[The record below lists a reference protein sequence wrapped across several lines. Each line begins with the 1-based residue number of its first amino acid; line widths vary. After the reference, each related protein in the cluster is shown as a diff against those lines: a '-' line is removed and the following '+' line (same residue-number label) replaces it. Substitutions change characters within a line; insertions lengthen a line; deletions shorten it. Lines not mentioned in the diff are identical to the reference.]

1 MAQIPRALLQRW
13 LVQAERWW
21 CMTNNRYLKRWD
33 NSVQNNYGK
42 PSIALV
48 KGKGIVVTD
57 ADGKSYLDFLGG
69 IATSVLGHAHPAI
82 VKAVTKQVST
92 LSHVSNFYA
101 HPNAIELAE
110 KLVGMTG
117 DESAKV
123 FFCQSGAEAN
133 EAALKLS
140 RRTGKVRVVAAQGA
154 FHGRTMGA
162 LSLTGQP
169 SKREPFLPL
178 IKGVKHVP
186 YGDIDA
192 MRKAVTKKTAMVII
206 EPIMGEAGVIVPPA
220 DYLQELRLL
229 CDKSGALLVIDAVQT
244 GMGRTGDWFGYEYSG
259 ITPDV
264 ITLAKGLGGG
274 LPLGAMIALGKAAD
288 LFQPG
293 DHGSTFGGNP
303 VTTSAGLAAIK
314 FIEAQE
320 ILSKVEKQGA
330 HLMQELALIPGVKE
344 VRGAGLLLGIEL
356 DSIKVAVF
364 ADAMRDAG
372 VLVNAANPTTIRIA
386 PALIV
391 SDAQINRFITIFRK
405 VIADVK

>member
-1 MAQIPRALLQRW
+1 
-13 LVQAERWW
+13 
-21 CMTNNRYLKRWD
+21 
-33 NSVQNNYGK
+33 
-42 PSIALV
+42 
-48 KGKGIVVTD
+48 
-57 ADGKSYLDFLGG
+57 
-69 IATSVLGHAHPAI
+69 LGHAHPAI
-82 VKAVTKQVST
+82 VKAVSKQVSV
-92 LSHVSNFYA
+92 LSHVSNFYV
-101 HPNAIELAE
+101 HPNAVELAE
-110 KLVGMTG
+110 KLASMTG
-117 DESAKV
+117 DKTAKV

-140 RRTGKVRVVAAQGA
+140 RRTGKVRIVAAQGA

-186 YGDIDA
+186 YGNIEA
-192 MRKAVTKKTAMVII
+192 MRKAVSKKTAMVII

-220 DYLQELRLL
+220 DYLQELRAL
-229 CDKSGALLVIDAVQT
+229 CDAKGALLVIDAVQT

-303 VTTSAGLAAIK
+303 VTTAAGLAAIK
-314 FIEAQE
+314 FIESQK
-320 ILSKVEKQGA
+320 LLKKVEKQGA
-330 HLMQELALIPGVKE
+330 YLMQELALIPGVSE

-356 DSIKVAVF
+356 ENLKSSDVAG
-364 ADAMRDAG
+364 ALQKSG
-372 VLVNAANPTTIRIA
+372 VLVNAANPTTIRLA

-391 SDAQINRFITIFRK
+391 TDVQIKKFISIFKK
-405 VIADVK
+405 VMSDVK

>member
-1 MAQIPRALLQRW
+1 
-13 LVQAERWW
+13 
-21 CMTNNRYLKRWD
+21 MTNKKYLNRWD
-33 NSVQNNYGK
+33 SSLQNNYGK
-42 PSIALV
+42 PAITLV

-69 IATSVLGHAHPAI
+69 IATSILGHAHPAI

-110 KLVGMTG
+110 KLIVMTG
-117 DESAKV
+117 DKNAKI

-192 MRKAVTKKTAMVII
+192 IRKAVSKKTAMVII

-229 CDKSGALLVIDAVQT
+229 CDKNGALLVIDAVQT

-303 VTTSAGLAAIK
+303 VTTAAGLATIRY
-314 FIEAQE
+314 IESQG

-330 HLMQELALIPGVKE
+330 HLMQELALIPDVKE

-356 DSIKVAVF
+356 ESLKASDV

-372 VLVNAANPTTIRIA
+372 VLVNAANATTIRIA

-391 SDAQINRFITIFRK
+391 SDAQINKFITIFRK
-405 VIADVK
+405 VIANAK

>member
-1 MAQIPRALLQRW
+1 
-13 LVQAERWW
+13 
-21 CMTNNRYLKRWD
+21 MTNKTMINRWKS
-33 NSVQNNYGK
+33 SVQNNYGT

-48 KGKGIVVTD
+48 KGKGLVVTD
-57 ADGKSYLDFLGG
+57 ADGKQYLDFLGG
-69 IATSVLGHAHPAI
+69 IATSILGHAHPAI

-101 HPNAIELAE
+101 HPHAIELAE
-110 KLVGMTG
+110 KLAAMTG
-117 DESAKV
+117 DKKAKV

-140 RRTGKVRVVAAQGA
+140 RRSGKVRIVAAQGA

-186 YGDIDA
+186 FGEIEA

-220 DYLQELRLL
+220 DYLRELRSL
-229 CDKSGALLVIDAVQT
+229 CDAKGALLVIDAVQT

-303 VTTSAGLAAIK
+303 VTTAAGLAAIR
-314 FIEAQE
+314 FIEAQK
-320 ILSKVEKQGA
+320 ILKKVETQG
-330 HLMQELALIPGVKE
+330 LYLIQELALIPGVAE

-356 DSIKVAVF
+356 ESLKAADVAL
-364 ADAMRDAG
+364 ALQNEG
-372 VLVNAANPTTIRIA
+372 VLVNAANPTTIRLA

-391 SDAQINRFITIFRK
+391 TDAQIKKFVAIFRK
-405 VIADVK
+405 VISDGK

>member
-1 MAQIPRALLQRW
+1 
-13 LVQAERWW
+13 
-21 CMTNNRYLKRWD
+21 MTNKKMINRW
-33 NSVQNNYGK
+33 SSVVQNNYGT

-57 ADGKSYLDFLGG
+57 ADGKQYLDFLGG

-82 VKAVTKQVST
+82 VKAVTKQVAT

-101 HPNAIELAE
+101 HPNAVQLAE
-110 KLVGMTG
+110 KLTAMTG
-117 DESAKV
+117 DTNAKV

-186 YGDIDA
+186 YGDIEA

-220 DYLQELRLL
+220 DYLQQLRNL
-229 CDKSGALLVIDAVQT
+229 CEEKGALLVIDAVQT

-303 VTTSAGLAAIK
+303 VTTAAGLAAIN
-314 FIEAQE
+314 FIETQK
-320 ILSKVEKQGA
+320 ILAKVEKQGA
-330 HLMQELALIPGVKE
+330 ELMQELALVPGVSE

-356 DSIKVAVF
+356 TTAKASDIAT
-364 ADAMRDAG
+364 ALRDAG
-372 VLVNAANPTTIRIA
+372 VLVNAANATTIRIA

-391 SDAQINRFITIFRK
+391 TDAQIKKFISIFKK
-405 VIADVK
+405 VMNDAK

>member
-1 MAQIPRALLQRW
+1 MSNKKYSTRW
-13 LVQAERWW
+13 S
-21 CMTNNRYLKRWD
+21 K
-33 NSVQNNYGK
+33 SVQNNYGK
-42 PSIALV
+42 PALTLV

-69 IATSVLGHAHPAI
+69 IATNILGHAHPAI
-82 VKAVTKQVST
+82 VSAVTKQVAT

-101 HPNAIELAE
+101 HPKGIELAE
-110 KLVGMTG
+110 KLTAMTG
-117 DESAKV
+117 DKSAKV

-140 RRTGKVRVVAAQGA
+140 RRTGKVRIVAAQGA

-186 YGDIDA
+186 FGDIEA
-192 MRKAVTKKTAMVII
+192 MRKAVSKKTAMVII
-206 EPIMGEAGVIVPPA
+206 EPIMGEAGVVVPPA
-220 DYLQELRLL
+220 DYLQQLRQL
-229 CDKSGALLVIDAVQT
+229 CDKNGSLLVIDAVQT

-274 LPLGAMIALGKAAD
+274 LPLGAMIALGKAAE

-303 VTTSAGLAAIK
+303 VTTAAGLAAIQ
-314 FIEAQE
+314 FIESKG
-320 ILSKVEKQGA
+320 ILRKVEMQGVR
-330 HLMQELALIPGVKE
+330 LIQELALIPGVKE

-356 DSIKVAVF
+356 EKLKASDVS
-364 ADAMRDAG
+364 DAMRDAG
-372 VLVNAANPTTIRIA
+372 VLVNAANATTIRIA

-391 SDAQINRFITIFRK
+391 SDAQITKFISTFKK
-405 VIADVK
+405 VIADAK

>member
-1 MAQIPRALLQRW
+1 MLNRW
-13 LVQAERWW
+13 
-21 CMTNNRYLKRWD
+21 
-33 NSVQNNYGK
+33 NSVVQNNYGT
-42 PSIALV
+42 PSIALT

-57 ADGKSYLDFLGG
+57 ADGNSYLDFLGG
-69 IATSVLGHAHPAI
+69 IATSILGHAHPAI
-82 VKAVTKQVST
+82 VKAVSKQVST
-92 LSHVSNFYA
+92 LGHISNFYA
-101 HPNAIELAE
+101 HPNAITLAE
-110 KLVGMTG
+110 KLVAMTG
-117 DESAKV
+117 EKNAKV

-133 EAALKLS
+133 EAAFKLS

-186 YGDIDA
+186 YGDIEA
-192 MRKAVTKKTAMVII
+192 MRKAISKKTAMVII

-220 DYLQELRLL
+220 DYLQQLRAI
-229 CDKSGALLVIDAVQT
+229 CDDKGALLVIDAVQT

-288 LFQPG
+288 LFAPG

-303 VTTSAGLAAIK
+303 VTTAAGLAAIDV
-314 FIEAQE
+314 IE
-320 ILSKVEKQGA
+320 SKKLLNKIKQQGDY
-330 HLMQELALIPGVKE
+330 LIQELALIPGVKE
-344 VRGAGLLLGIEL
+344 VRGAGLLIGIEL
-356 DSIKVAVF
+356 ERLKASEIAT
-364 ADAMRDAG
+364 AMRDAG

-391 SDAQINRFITIFRK
+391 TDAQINKFISIFKK
-405 VIADVK
+405 VISDAK

>member
-1 MAQIPRALLQRW
+1 
-13 LVQAERWW
+13 
-21 CMTNNRYLKRWD
+21 MTNKKYLKRWD
-33 NSVQNNYGK
+33 SSLQNNYGK

-57 ADGKSYLDFLGG
+57 ADGKTYLDFLGG
-69 IATSVLGHAHPAI
+69 IATSILGHAHPAI
-82 VKAVTKQVST
+82 VKALTKQIST

-110 KLVGMTG
+110 KLAAMTG
-117 DESAKV
+117 DKNAKV

-186 YGDIDA
+186 YGDMEA
-192 MRKAVTKKTAMVII
+192 MRKAISKKTAMVII
-206 EPIMGEAGVIVPPA
+206 EPIMGEAGVVVPPA
-220 DYLQELRLL
+220 DYLQELRQL
-229 CDKSGALLVIDAVQT
+229 CDKNGSLLVIDAVQT

-288 LFQPG
+288 LFQAG

-303 VTTSAGLAAIK
+303 VTTAAGLAAIK
-314 FIEAQE
+314 FIETQD
-320 ILSKVEKQGA
+320 ILQKVEKQGLY
-330 HLMQELALIPGVKE
+330 LMQELALIPGVKE
-344 VRGAGLLLGIEL
+344 VRGAGLLIGIEL
-356 DSIKVAVF
+356 DSLKASEVS
-364 ADAMRDAG
+364 DAMREAG
-372 VLVNAANPTTIRIA
+372 VLVNAANGTTIRIA

-391 SDAQINRFITIFRK
+391 TDAQIKKFIATFRK
-405 VIADVK
+405 VITDAKYRSICSCS

>member
-1 MAQIPRALLQRW
+1 
-13 LVQAERWW
+13 
-21 CMTNNRYLKRWD
+21 
-33 NSVQNNYGK
+33 
-42 PSIALV
+42 
-48 KGKGIVVTD
+48 
-57 ADGKSYLDFLGG
+57 
-69 IATSVLGHAHPAI
+69 
-82 VKAVTKQVST
+82 
-92 LSHVSNFYA
+92 
-101 HPNAIELAE
+101 
-110 KLVGMTG
+110 MTG
-117 DESAKV
+117 DKSAKV

-178 IKGVKHVP
+178 VKGVKHVP
-186 YGDIDA
+186 YGDIEA
-192 MRKAVTKKTAMVII
+192 MRKAVNKKTAMVII

-220 DYLQELRLL
+220 DYLQELRAL
-229 CDKSGALLVIDAVQT
+229 CDAKGALLVIDAVQT

-303 VTTSAGLAAIK
+303 VTTAAGLAAIK
-314 FIEAQE
+314 FIESQK
-320 ILSKVEKQGA
+320 LLKKVEKQGA
-330 HLMQELALIPGVKE
+330 YLMQELALIPGVSE

-356 DSIKVAVF
+356 ENLKSSDVAG
-364 ADAMRDAG
+364 ALQKSG
-372 VLVNAANPTTIRIA
+372 VLVNAANPTTIRLA

-391 SDAQINRFITIFRK
+391 TDVQIKKFISIFKK
-405 VIADVK
+405 VMSDVK

>member
-1 MAQIPRALLQRW
+1 
-13 LVQAERWW
+13 
-21 CMTNNRYLKRWD
+21 MTNKTMIKRWN
-33 NSVQNNYGK
+33 NSLQNNYGA
-42 PSIALV
+42 PAIALV

-57 ADGKSYLDFLGG
+57 ADGKQYLDFLGG
-69 IATSVLGHAHPAI
+69 IATNILGHAHPTI
-82 VKAVTKQVST
+82 VKAVTKQVAT
-92 LSHVSNFYA
+92 LSHVSNFYI
-101 HPNAIELAE
+101 HPNAVELAE
-110 KLVGMTG
+110 KLAAMTG
-117 DESAKV
+117 DKSARV

-140 RRTGKVRVVAAQGA
+140 RRTGKVRIVAAQGA

-162 LSLTGQP
+162 LSMTGQP

-178 IKGVKHVP
+178 VKGVKHVP
-186 YGDIDA
+186 YGDIEA
-192 MRKAVTKKTAMVII
+192 MRKAITKKTAMVII

-220 DYLQELRLL
+220 DYLVQLRAL
-229 CDKSGALLVIDAVQT
+229 CDAKGALLVIDAVQT

-274 LPLGAMIALGKAAD
+274 LPLGAMIALGKAAE

-303 VTTSAGLAAIK
+303 VTTAAGLAALK
-314 FIEAQE
+314 FIESQKILKKVKAQGNYL
-320 ILSKVEKQGA
+320 I
-330 HLMQELALIPGVKE
+330 QELALIPGVTE

-356 DSIKVAVF
+356 ETLKA
-364 ADAMRDAG
+364 ADIASAMRETG
-372 VLVNAANPTTIRIA
+372 VLVNAANATTIRIA

-391 SDAQINRFITIFRK
+391 TDAQIKKFVATFRK
-405 VIADVK
+405 VISDAK

>member
-1 MAQIPRALLQRW
+1 
-13 LVQAERWW
+13 
-21 CMTNNRYLKRWD
+21 MTNKTMINRWSNAL
-33 NSVQNNYGK
+33 QNNYGS
-42 PSIALV
+42 PTIALM

-57 ADGKSYLDFLGG
+57 ADGKQYLDFLGG
-69 IATSVLGHAHPAI
+69 IATNILGHAHPAI
-82 VKAVTKQVST
+82 VKAVSKQVSV
-92 LSHVSNFYA
+92 LSHVSNFYV
-101 HPNAIELAE
+101 HPNAVELAE
-110 KLVGMTG
+110 KLASMTG
-117 DESAKV
+117 DKSAKV

-140 RRTGKVRVVAAQGA
+140 RRTGKVRIVAAQGA

-186 YGDIDA
+186 YGNIEA
-192 MRKAVTKKTAMVII
+192 MRKAVSKKTAMVII

-220 DYLQELRLL
+220 DYLQELRAL
-229 CDKSGALLVIDAVQT
+229 CDAKGALLVIDAVQT

-314 FIEAQE
+314 FIESQK
-320 ILSKVEKQGA
+320 LLKKVEKQGA
-330 HLMQELALIPGVKE
+330 FLMQELALIPGVAE

-356 DSIKVAVF
+356 ENLKSSDVAS
-364 ADAMRDAG
+364 ALQKEG
-372 VLVNAANPTTIRIA
+372 VLVNAANPTTIRLA

-391 SDAQINRFITIFRK
+391 TDVQIKKFITIFKK
-405 VIADVK
+405 VMSDGK

>member
-1 MAQIPRALLQRW
+1 
-13 LVQAERWW
+13 
-21 CMTNNRYLKRWD
+21 MTNKKMLNRW
-33 NSVQNNYGK
+33 STVVQNNYGT
-42 PSIALV
+42 PTIALV

-57 ADGKSYLDFLGG
+57 ADGKQYLDFLGG

-101 HPNAIELAE
+101 HPQAIELAE
-110 KLVGMTG
+110 KLTSMTG
-117 DESAKV
+117 DKNAKV

-186 YGDIDA
+186 YGDIEA

-220 DYLQELRLL
+220 DYLQQLRAL
-229 CDKSGALLVIDAVQT
+229 CDDKGALLVIDAVQT

-303 VTTSAGLAAIK
+303 VTTAAGLAAIK
-314 FIEAQE
+314 FIETAGV
-320 ILSKVEKQGA
+320 LAKVEKQGA
-330 HLMQELALIPGVKE
+330 HLMQELAVIPGVAE

-356 DSIKVAVF
+356 SSLKS
-364 ADAMRDAG
+364 ADIANALRAEG

-391 SDAQINRFITIFRK
+391 TDAQIKKFIAIFKK
-405 VIADVK
+405 VMSDAK

>member
-1 MAQIPRALLQRW
+1 
-13 LVQAERWW
+13 
-21 CMTNNRYLKRWD
+21 MTNKAYLNRWD
-33 NSVQNNYGK
+33 RSLQNNYGK
-42 PSIALV
+42 PSITLV
-48 KGKGIVVTD
+48 KGKGILVTD
-57 ADGKSYLDFLGG
+57 ADGKTYMDFLGG
-69 IATSVLGHAHPAI
+69 IATNILGHAHPAI
-82 VKAVTKQVST
+82 VKAVTRQISA

-101 HPNAIELAE
+101 HPNAIALAE
-110 KLVGMTG
+110 KLTAMTG
-117 DESAKV
+117 DKSAKV

-133 EAALKLS
+133 EAAFKLS

-178 IKGVKHVP
+178 VKGVKHVP
-186 YGDIDA
+186 FGDIDA
-192 MRKAVTKKTAMVII
+192 MRKAISKKTAMVII

-220 DYLQELRLL
+220 DYLQDLRNL
-229 CDKSGALLVIDAVQT
+229 CDKNGVLLVIDAIQT

-274 LPLGAMIALGKAAD
+274 LPLGAMIALGNAAE

-303 VTTSAGLAAIK
+303 VTTAAGLAAIE
-314 FIEAQE
+314 FIETRD
-320 ILSKVEKQGA
+320 ILSRVQKQGE
-330 HLMQELALIPGVKE
+330 HLIQELALIPGVKE
-344 VRGAGLLLGIEL
+344 VRGAGLLIGIEL
-356 DSIKVAVF
+356 ESLKASDVS
-364 ADAMRDAG
+364 DAMREAG
-372 VLVNAANPTTIRIA
+372 VLVNAANSTTIRIA

-391 SDAQINRFITIFRK
+391 TDSQITKFISIFRK
-405 VIADVK
+405 VISHAK

>member
-1 MAQIPRALLQRW
+1 
-13 LVQAERWW
+13 
-21 CMTNNRYLKRWD
+21 MTNKTIINRWKS
-33 NSVQNNYGK
+33 SVQNNYGT

-48 KGKGIVVTD
+48 KGKGLVVTD
-57 ADGKSYLDFLGG
+57 ADGKQYLDFLGG
-69 IATSVLGHAHPAI
+69 IATNILGHAHPAI

-92 LSHVSNFYA
+92 LSHVSNFYV
-101 HPNAIELAE
+101 HPHAVELAE
-110 KLVGMTG
+110 KLAAMTG
-117 DESAKV
+117 DKSAKV

-140 RRTGKVRVVAAQGA
+140 RRTGKVRIVAAQGA

-169 SKREPFLPL
+169 AKREPFLPL
-178 IKGVKHVP
+178 VKGVKHVP
-186 YGDIDA
+186 FGDIEA

-220 DYLQELRLL
+220 DYLRELRAL
-229 CDKSGALLVIDAVQT
+229 CDAKGALLVVDAVQT

-259 ITPDV
+259 IAPDV

-303 VTTSAGLAAIK
+303 VTTAAGLAAIK
-314 FIEAQE
+314 FIETQK
-320 ILSKVEKQGA
+320 ILKKVEKQGVY
-330 HLMQELALIPGVKE
+330 LMQELAVIPGVAE

-356 DSIKVAVF
+356 ETKKASDVAL
-364 ADAMRDAG
+364 ALQNEG
-372 VLVNAANPTTIRIA
+372 VLVNAANPTTIRLA

-391 SDAQINRFITIFRK
+391 TDAQLKKFVSIFKK
-405 VIADVK
+405 VMSDGK

>member
-1 MAQIPRALLQRW
+1 
-13 LVQAERWW
+13 
-21 CMTNNRYLKRWD
+21 MTNKKYLNRWNASL
-33 NSVQNNYGK
+33 QGNYGK
-42 PSIALV
+42 PAITLV

-57 ADGKSYLDFLGG
+57 ADGKIYMDFLGG
-69 IATSVLGHAHPAI
+69 IATNILGHAHPAI

-110 KLVGMTG
+110 KLTAMTG
-117 DESAKV
+117 DKKAKV

-140 RRTGKVRVVAAQGA
+140 RRTGRVRVVAAQGA

-192 MRKAVTKKTAMVII
+192 MRKAVSKKTAMVII

-220 DYLQELRLL
+220 DYLQQLRQL
-229 CDKSGALLVIDAVQT
+229 CDKNGSLLVIDAVQT

-274 LPLGAMIALGKAAD
+274 LPLGAMIALGKAAE

-303 VTTSAGLAAIK
+303 VTTAAALATID
-314 FIEAQE
+314 FIESQQ
-320 ILSKVEKQGA
+320 ILNKVKKQGA
-330 HLMQELALIPGVKE
+330 HLIQELAIIPGVKE

-356 DSIKVAVF
+356 ESPKASDVSDS
-364 ADAMRDAG
+364 MREAG
-372 VLVNAANPTTIRIA
+372 VLVNAANATTIRIA

-391 SDAQINRFITIFRK
+391 SDTQIAKFISIFKK
-405 VIADVK
+405 VISDAE

>member
-1 MAQIPRALLQRW
+1 MSNKKFL
-13 LVQAERWW
+13 
-21 CMTNNRYLKRWD
+21 TRWD
-33 NSVQNNYGK
+33 ASLQNNYGK
-42 PSIALV
+42 PAITLV

-57 ADGKSYLDFLGG
+57 ADGKTYLDFLGG
-69 IATSVLGHAHPAI
+69 IATSILGHAHPAI
-82 VKAVTKQVST
+82 VKAVTKQVSV

-101 HPNAIELAE
+101 HPNAIALAE
-110 KLVGMTG
+110 KLTKMTG
-117 DESAKV
+117 DKNAKV

-192 MRKAVTKKTAMVII
+192 MRKAITKKTAMVII
-206 EPIMGEAGVIVPPA
+206 EPIMGEAGVIVPPPE
-220 DYLQELRLL
+220 YLQQLREL
-229 CDKSGALLVIDAVQT
+229 CDKNGSLLVIDAVQT

-303 VTTSAGLAAIK
+303 VTTAAGLAAIE
-314 FIEAQE
+314 FIESKK
-320 ILSKVEKQGA
+320 ILAKVEKQGA

-356 DSIKVAVF
+356 ESLKASDVS
-364 ADAMRDAG
+364 DAMRNSG
-372 VLVNAANPTTIRIA
+372 VLVNAANATTIRIA

-391 SDAQINRFITIFRK
+391 TDAQINKFISLFRK
-405 VIADVK
+405 VIADGK

>member
-1 MAQIPRALLQRW
+1 
-13 LVQAERWW
+13 
-21 CMTNNRYLKRWD
+21 MTNRKYLNRWSASL
-33 NSVQNNYGK
+33 QGNYGK
-42 PSIALV
+42 PAITLV
-48 KGKGIVVTD
+48 KGKGITVTD
-57 ADGKSYLDFLGG
+57 ADGKIYLDFLGG
-69 IATSVLGHAHPAI
+69 IATNILGHAHPAI

-110 KLVGMTG
+110 KLTAMTG
-117 DESAKV
+117 DKKAKV

-140 RRTGKVRVVAAQGA
+140 RRTGRVRVVAAQGA

-186 YGDIDA
+186 FGDIDA
-192 MRKAVTKKTAMVII
+192 MRKAVSKKTAMVII

-220 DYLQELRLL
+220 DYLQQLRQL
-229 CDKSGALLVIDAVQT
+229 CDKNGSLLVIDAVQT
-244 GMGRTGDWFGYEYSG
+244 GMGRAGDWFGYEYSG

-274 LPLGAMIALGKAAD
+274 LPLGAMIALGKAAE

-303 VTTSAGLAAIK
+303 VTTAAAIATID
-314 FIEAQE
+314 FIESQQ
-320 ILSKVEKQGA
+320 ILNKVKKQGA
-330 HLMQELALIPGVKE
+330 HLIQELAIIPGVKE

-356 DSIKVAVF
+356 ESPKASDVSDS
-364 ADAMRDAG
+364 MREAG
-372 VLVNAANPTTIRIA
+372 VLVNAANATTIRIA

-391 SDAQINRFITIFRK
+391 SDTQIAKFISIFKK
-405 VIADVK
+405 VISDAE

>member
-1 MAQIPRALLQRW
+1 
-13 LVQAERWW
+13 
-21 CMTNNRYLKRWD
+21 MTNKKMLDRW
-33 NSVQNNYGK
+33 NSVVQNNYGT
-42 PSIALV
+42 PSIALI

-57 ADGKSYLDFLGG
+57 ADGKVYLDFLGG
-69 IATSVLGHAHPAI
+69 IATSILGHAHPAI

-92 LSHVSNFYA
+92 LGHISNFYA
-101 HPNAIELAE
+101 HPNAITLAE
-110 KLVGMTG
+110 KLVAMTG
-117 DESAKV
+117 DKNAKV

-133 EAALKLS
+133 EAAFKIS

-186 YGDIDA
+186 YGDIEA
-192 MRKAVTKKTAMVII
+192 MRKAISKKTAMVII

-220 DYLQELRLL
+220 DYLQQLRAL
-229 CDKSGALLVIDAVQT
+229 CDDKGALLVIDAVQT

-303 VTTSAGLAAIK
+303 VTTAAGLAAIDV
-314 FIEAQE
+314 IESKKLLNKVKQQGDYLIQE
-320 ILSKVEKQGA
+320 I
-330 HLMQELALIPGVKE
+330 ALIPGVKE

-356 DSIKVAVF
+356 ETLKASDIAT
-364 ADAMRDAG
+364 AMRDAG
-372 VLVNAANPTTIRIA
+372 VLVNAANATTVRIA

-391 SDAQINRFITIFRK
+391 TDAQINKFISILRK
-405 VIADVK
+405 VISDAK

>member
-1 MAQIPRALLQRW
+1 MSNKTIITQW
-13 LVQAERWW
+13 
-21 CMTNNRYLKRWD
+21 K
-33 NSVQNNYGK
+33 NSVQNNYGT
-42 PSIALV
+42 PSVALV

-57 ADGKSYLDFLGG
+57 ADGKQYLDFLGG
-69 IATSVLGHAHPAI
+69 IATSILGQAHPAI
-82 VKAVTKQVST
+82 VKAVSQQVSR

-101 HPNAIELAE
+101 HPNAVELAA
-110 KLVGMTG
+110 KLTEMTG
-117 DESAKV
+117 VKSAKV

-140 RRTGKVRVVAAQGA
+140 RRTGRTRIVAAQGA

-169 SKREPFLPL
+169 AKREPFLPL
-178 IKGVKHVP
+178 VKGVKHVP
-186 YGDIDA
+186 YGDINA
-192 MRKAVTKKTAMVII
+192 MRKAVGRKTAMVII

-220 DYLQELRLL
+220 DYLQQLRQL
-229 CDKSGALLVIDAVQT
+229 CNDKGALLVIDAVQT

-274 LPLGAMIALGKAAD
+274 LPLGAMIALGDATD

-303 VTTSAGLAAIK
+303 VTTAAGLAAIK
-314 FIEAQE
+314 LIESSK
-320 ILSKVEKQGA
+320 ILKKVKKQGA
-330 HLMQELALIPGVKE
+330 YLMQELALIPGVAE

-356 DSIKVAVF
+356 ENRKAADVA
-364 ADAMRDAG
+364 AALQKLG
-372 VLVNAANPTTIRIA
+372 VLVNAANATTIRLA

-391 SDAQINRFITIFRK
+391 TDVQINKFLTIFKK
-405 VIADVK
+405 VMLDGN

>member
-1 MAQIPRALLQRW
+1 
-13 LVQAERWW
+13 
-21 CMTNNRYLKRWD
+21 MTNKKMLNRW
-33 NSVQNNYGK
+33 SSVVQNNYGT

-57 ADGKSYLDFLGG
+57 ADGKQYLDFLGG
-69 IATSVLGHAHPAI
+69 IATSILGHAHPSI
-82 VKAVTKQVST
+82 VKAVSKQVAT

-101 HPNAIELAE
+101 HPNAVELAE
-110 KLVGMTG
+110 KLVSMTG
-117 DESAKV
+117 DKSARV

-133 EAALKLS
+133 EAAFKLS
-140 RRTGKVRVVAAQGA
+140 RRTGRVRAVAAQGA

-186 YGDIDA
+186 FGDIES
-192 MRKAVTKKTAMVII
+192 MRRAVTKKTAMVII
-206 EPIMGEAGVIVPPA
+206 EPMMGEAGVIVPPA
-220 DYLQELRLL
+220 DYLQQIRQL
-229 CDKSGALLVIDAVQT
+229 CDEKGALLVIDAVQT
-244 GMGRTGDWFGYEYSG
+244 GIGRTGDWFGYEYAG

-274 LPLGAMIALGKAAD
+274 LPLGAMIALGKAAE

-303 VTTSAGLAAIK
+303 VTTAAGLAAIK
-314 FIEAQE
+314 FIETQK
-320 ILSKVEKQGA
+320 LLKKVEQKGSY
-330 HLMQELALIPGVKE
+330 LIQELALIPGVKE
-344 VRGAGLLLGIEL
+344 VRGAGLLIGIEL
-356 DSIKVAVF
+356 ESLNSSDVANSLR
-364 ADAMRDAG
+364 AAG

-391 SDAQINRFITIFRK
+391 TDAQIEKFISIFKK
-405 VIADVK
+405 VMSDAN

>member
-1 MAQIPRALLQRW
+1 
-13 LVQAERWW
+13 
-21 CMTNNRYLKRWD
+21 MTNKTMINRWS
-33 NSVQNNYGK
+33 NSVQNNYGS

-48 KGKGIVVTD
+48 KGKGLVVTD
-57 ADGKSYLDFLGG
+57 ADGKQYLDFLGG
-69 IATSVLGHAHPAI
+69 IATNILGHAHPAI
-82 VKAVTKQVST
+82 VKAVTKQVSI
-92 LSHVSNFYA
+92 LSHVSNFYV
-101 HPNAIELAE
+101 HPNAVELAE
-110 KLVGMTG
+110 KLASMTG
-117 DESAKV
+117 DKGAKV

-186 YGDIDA
+186 YGDIEA
-192 MRKAVTKKTAMVII
+192 MRKAVSKKTAMVIV
-206 EPIMGEAGVIVPPA
+206 EPIMGEAGVIVPPT
-220 DYLQELRLL
+220 DYLQELRTL
-229 CDKSGALLVIDAVQT
+229 CDAKGALLVIDAVQT

-303 VTTSAGLAAIK
+303 VTTAAGLAAIK
-314 FIEAQE
+314 FIESQK
-320 ILSKVEKQGA
+320 LLKKVEKQGA
-330 HLMQELALIPGVKE
+330 YLMQELALIPRVAE

-356 DSIKVAVF
+356 QSLKSSDVAN
-364 ADAMRDAG
+364 ALQKSG
-372 VLVNAANPTTIRIA
+372 VLVNAANPTTIRLA

-391 SDAQINRFITIFRK
+391 TDVQIKKFISIFKK
-405 VIADVK
+405 VINDGK